1 MWERNAEELKK
12 VLNKKAYL
20 DWKKRQFYGNEL
32 LDNNQSN
39 IQSNNNFDLSQIY
52 SMDSKMMESDGK
64 TKYVP
69 FSAVASSNNFYS
81 SLLMETDYS
90 QLNSKILDELRFV
103 KLSGG

>member
-1 MWERNAEELKK
+1 M
-12 VLNKKAYL
+12 
-20 DWKKRQFYGNEL
+20 

-52 SMDSKMMESDGK
+52 SMDSKMFDSGYALLNNSPQLYVMESDGK

-69 FSAVASSNNFYS
+69 FSAGASSNNFSS